1 MSDVTIKKV
10 SNRREMKAFVRFNYE
25 LYKDCPYAVPDL
37 LENTLDTFNPRKN
50 AAFDFCEADC
60 FLALR
65 EGKIVGRIAAIIN
78 HKANRTWGTNNAR
91 FGWIDFVDDE
101 EVSRALLEAVEK
113 WGRDHGCDKL
123 TGPLGFTDMDPEGML
138 TGGYDQLSTMSTTY
152 NYPYYPKHMERLG
165 YTKEVDWV
173 ERKILTPEKDRPAHM
188 DKYFRVAEMSAKRYN
203 LHIRKFKNARE
214 IRQGGWA
221 QKIFDVVNKA
231 YAPLYGYSEM
241 TPKQIEQYVR
251 EYMPFLDMRL
261 VTTVEDADGRIVAMG
276 VGMPS
281 LSRAIQKAHARLF
294 PFGWIHL
301 AKALYFKHADIV
313 DLLLVAV
320 LPEYQNKGV
329 NAMLFADLIPV
340 CQQMGF
346 KFGETHPQLETNEK
360 SQGQWAYLDAE
371 IHKRRRCWQ
380 KPL

>member
-1 MSDVTIKKV
+1 MSDVIIKKV

-37 LENTLDTFNPRKN
+37 LEDTLNTFNPRKN

-101 EVSRALLEAVEK
+101 EVSRALLEAAEK

-203 LHIRKFKNARE
+203 LHIRKFKSARE

>member
-1 MSDVTIKKV
+1 MSDVIIKKV

-37 LENTLDTFNPRKN
+37 LEDTLDTFTPRKN

-101 EVSRALLEAVEK
+101 EVSRALLEAAEK

-165 YTKEVDWV
+165 YAKEVDWV

>member
-37 LENTLDTFNPRKN
+37 LEDTLDTFNPRKN

-165 YTKEVDWV
+165 YAKEVDWV

-261 VTTVEDADGRIVAMG
+261 VTTVEDTDGRIVAMG